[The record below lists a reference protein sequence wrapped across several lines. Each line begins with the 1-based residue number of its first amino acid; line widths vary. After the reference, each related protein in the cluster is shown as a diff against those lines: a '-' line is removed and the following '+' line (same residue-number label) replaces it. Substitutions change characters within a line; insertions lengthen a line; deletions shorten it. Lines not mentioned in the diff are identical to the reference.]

1 MHQRVIDLLKNGATA
16 NKADKFRRGNLIC
29 LPAEGSLIA
38 AGDIHGHRRNFQ
50 RIVTF
55 ADLDSNPNRH
65 IILQEII
72 HGGPKDAEE
81 GCLSYQLLFDAVDYK
96 LKFPDRVHIIMGN
109 HDTAYVCDSAVLKD
123 GREMNVSMRAA
134 LERQYGAKSP
144 DINAALRDFLI
155 SQPLAVRCE
164 NRLWFS
170 HSLPA
175 DRNAEKFDKAIL
187 DRPLEICD
195 LRRPGSAYLLTW
207 GRNHSQSL
215 LDKMAKLFDVDI
227 LVLGHQAQPEGWSR
241 SGDNLV
247 IIASDHNHGC
257 LLSVDMVKSY
267 TTDELIETI
276 VTLASIA

>member
-1 MHQRVIDLLKNGATA
+1 MHQRVIDLLKNGAAA
-16 NKADKFRRGNLIC
+16 NKADKSRRGNLIC
-29 LPAEGSLIA
+29 LPGEGTLVA

-50 RIVTF
+50 RIVAF
-55 ADLDSNPNRH
+55 ADLPSNPNRH
-65 IILQEII
+65 VILQEII

-81 GCLSYQLLFDAVDYK
+81 GCLSYQLLFDVVGYK
-96 LKFPDRVHIIMGN
+96 LEFPDRVHIIMGN
-109 HDTAYVCDSAVLKD
+109 HDTACVCDCAVLKD

-134 LERQYGAKSP
+134 LERQYGAKSH

-155 SQPLAVRCE
+155 SQPLAVRCQ

-187 DRPLEICD
+187 DRPLEISD
-195 LRRPGSAYLLTW
+195 LQKPGPAYLLTW

-215 LDKMAKLFDVDI
+215 VDRMAKLFDVDT
-227 LVLGHQAQPEGWSR
+227 LVLGHQAQPDGWSR
-241 SGDNLV
+241 QGDNLI

-257 LLSVDMVKSY
+257 LLSVDLAKSY
-267 TTDELIETI
+267 TADELIETI